1 MAEQKKKTQAEIL
14 TEILSLALTDEQKEL
29 VEKIIASKTKKA
41 TEKKPTK
48 EQKEALAEA
57 DALYTAMESDKWY
70 TVSELMK
77 LIGLDSCQK
86 ITNRVVALKDKG
98 MVENTKQKGK
108 SVYRKIAVATEDEA
122 EG

>member
-1 MAEQKKKTQAEIL
+1 MADQKKKTQAEIL
-14 TEILSLALTDEQKEL
+14 TEMLSLALTDEQKEL

-48 EQKEALAEA
+48 EQIEAVAEA

-86 ITNRVVALKDKG
+86 ITNRVVTLKDKG

-108 SVYRKIAVATEDEA
+108 SVYRKIAVAIEDEA

>member
-14 TEILSLALTDEQKEL
+14 TEILALALTDEQKEL

-48 EQKEALAEA
+48 EQIEALAEA
-57 DALYTAMESDKWY
+57 DALYTAMEDGKWY
-70 TVSELMK
+70 SISELMK
-77 LIGLDSCQK
+77 LIGSDSCQK
-86 ITNRVVALKDKG
+86 TTNRIVTLKGKNL
-98 MVENTKQKGK
+98 VENEKQKGK
-108 SVYRKIAVATEDEA
+108 SVYRKVAVATEDEA